1 MTEQPDL
8 KIIEAAQVIRTEL
21 PQILATDAPAF
32 AAELE
37 VMITAA
43 SGLDGEPRSEQV
55 DRIVAYLSS
64 SEPIRQRLAEL
75 VPAAGDLRGVAD
87 WAPDLLLAGEQDDDD
102 QVRVTCSTCKYVNH
116 LAYRPP
122 KDAAMPACQ
131 NTKVPE
137 HPLRMA

>member
-8 KIIEAAQVIRTEL
+8 NLIQAAQVIHTEL

-32 AAELE
+32 AAELQ

-43 SGLDGEPRSEQV
+43 SELDGELRSEQV
-55 DRIVAYLSS
+55 DRIVTYLSS
-64 SEPIRQRLAEL
+64 SEPIRLRLAEL
-75 VPAAGDLRGVAD
+75 VPAAADLRGVTG

-122 KDAAMPACQ
+122 EDAAMPVCQ
-131 NTKVPE
+131 NKKVPE
-137 HPLRMA
+137 HPLGMA